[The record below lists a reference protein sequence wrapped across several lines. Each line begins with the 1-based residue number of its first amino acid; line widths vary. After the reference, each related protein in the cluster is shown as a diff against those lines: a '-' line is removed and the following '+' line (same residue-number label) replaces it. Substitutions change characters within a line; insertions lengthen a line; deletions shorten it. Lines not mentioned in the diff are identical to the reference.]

1 MTAIN
6 PTRLKIQCAEL
17 SGNYSSP
24 AKFISELHDLLG
36 FYAARIRQTDLSR
49 TPLTL
54 QAYQVPAPVLRA
66 LVNELEDYLTEKPS
80 LGLKLIDALWKEE
93 WVEFRQLAII
103 CLGDLPPF
111 DPEQILDRVKS
122 WLDNCTAE
130 DIRRRIMT
138 RGLTSLVE
146 ENPKIIFRFIGD
158 LISSGTKS
166 NHQAALFGLLA
177 FGENPDFDNLPVIY
191 GLLAKIL
198 QNEETGLIK
207 EITALLKVLQKQ
219 SEQETAYFL
228 ERQLSAA
235 AKPRIFRVIR
245 QVLPGF
251 NQENRSMLKTTL
263 GNYS

>member
-6 PTRLKIQCAEL
+6 PARLKIQCAEL
-17 SGNYSSP
+17 SENYSSP
-24 AKFISELHDLLG
+24 AKFISGLHDLLG

-66 LVNELEDYLTEKPS
+66 LVNELEEYLAEKPS
-80 LGLKLIDALWKEE
+80 LGLKLIDALWKED

-111 DPEQILDRVKS
+111 DPEQILNRVKS
-122 WLDNCTAE
+122 WLDDCTAE

-138 RGLTSLVE
+138 RGLIHLAE
-146 ENPKIIFRFIGD
+146 ENSKAIFRFIGD
-158 LISSGTKS
+158 LISSGTKL
-166 NHQAALFGLLA
+166 NQQAALFGLLA
-177 FGENPDFDNLPVIY
+177 FGENPDFDNLPVIF
-191 GLLAKIL
+191 GLLAEIL
-198 QNEETGLIK
+198 QNEESVLIK

-228 ERQLSAA
+228 ERQLSTA
-235 AKPRIFRVIR
+235 AKPRIFRITR
-245 QVLPGF
+245 QVLPEF
-251 NQENRSMLKTTL
+251 NPENRSMLKITL